1 MTTDLSDPPGFVGVE
16 AVFIQPH
23 GAKPVQVGSQ
33 VVAEAATGDGRRLA
47 KHVPHV

>member
-1 MTTDLSDPPGFVGVE
+1 MTTDLPDPPGFVGVV

-23 GAKPVQVGSQ
+23 GAQPVQVIGQ
-33 VVAEAATGDGRRLA
+33 VVAEAATGDRRGLA